1 MSKLKKYLY
10 NPPKIVKKVF
20 NNFQWDSINEEILI
34 TFDDGPNPNT
44 TELILRE
51 LENQNINAVFFC
63 VGENLE
69 KYPSLAKEI
78 ISSGHLIGNHTHQ
91 HRKITTLSNPE
102 IIESIVKVQKF
113 ADEYLNYKI
122 QYFRPP
128 HGRFNLGLNKL
139 LAKEY
144 LINVMW
150 SLLTYDYKN
159 DLNIV
164 KFAVNNYLM
173 HNSIIVLHDSNK
185 SKNIITDSIKYI
197 VEATLKCEYQ
207 IGKPSECLKSF
218 S

>member
-1 MSKLKKYLY
+1 MILLKKHLY
-10 NPPKIVKKVF
+10 NPPKIAKKIF
-20 NNFQWDSINEEILI
+20 HNFQWDSTNENILL
-34 TFDDGPNPNT
+34 TFDDGPNPIT
-44 TELILRE
+44 TEFILKE
-51 LENQNINAVFFC
+51 LEIHNIKAVFFC

-78 ISSGHLIGNHTHQ
+78 ISAGHFVGNHTHQ
-91 HRKITTLSNPE
+91 HKKLTTLSNAE
-102 IIESIVKVQKF
+102 IVESIVNVQTF
-113 ADEYLNYKI
+113 AEEHLNYQI
-122 QYFRPP
+122 NYFRPP

-139 LAKEY
+139 LQKQN
-144 LINVMW
+144 LTNVMW

-164 KFAVNNYLM
+164 KFAINNFL
-173 HNSIIVLHDSNK
+173 NSKSIIVLHDSNK

-197 VEATLKCEYQ
+197 VEATQKYEYQ

>member
-20 NNFQWDSINEEILI
+20 NNFHWDSINEEILI

-51 LENQNINAVFFC
+51 LENQKINAVFFC

-91 HRKITTLSNPE
+91 HRKITTQSNPE

-185 SKNIITDSIKYI
+185 SKSIITDSIKYI
-197 VEATLKCEYQ
+197 VEATLKCEYK

>member
-1 MSKLKKYLY
+1 MSILKKYMY
-10 NPPKIVKKVF
+10 NPPKIVKKAF
-20 NNFQWDSINEEILI
+20 NKFQWESINEKILI

-51 LENQNINAVFFC
+51 LENQKINSVFFC

-78 ISSGHLIGNHTHQ
+78 ISSGHLIGNHTQQ
-91 HRKITTLSNPE
+91 HKKITTLSNDE
-102 IIESIVKVQKF
+102 IIKSIVKVQKL
-113 ADEYLNYKI
+113 ADEHLNYKI

-128 HGRFNLGLNKL
+128 HGRFNLSLNKIL
-139 LAKEY
+139 EKKH

-164 KFAVNNYLM
+164 KFAINNYLNN
-173 HNSIIVLHDSNK
+173 NSIIVLHDSNK

-197 VEATLKCEYQ
+197 VEATQKCEYQ

>member
-1 MSKLKKYLY
+1 MVFKKYLY
-10 NPPKIVKKVF
+10 NPPYAFKKVF
-20 NNFQWDSINEEILI
+20 NNFQWESINDKVLL
-34 TFDDGPNPNT
+34 TFDDGPNPNS

-51 LENQNINAVFFC
+51 LENNKINAVFFC
-63 VGENLE
+63 VGENLG

-78 ISSGHLIGNHTHQ
+78 ISAGHTLGNHTHQ
-91 HRKITTLSNPE
+91 HKKITTLNKTE
-102 IIESIVKVQKF
+102 IVESILKVQRYSN
-113 ADEYLNYKI
+113 EYLNYNI

-128 HGRFNLGLNKL
+128 HGRFTLGINKFL
-139 LAKEY
+139 EKEH

-164 KFAVNNYLM
+164 KFAISNYL
-173 HNSIIVLHDSNK
+173 NSKSIIVLHDSNK
-185 SKNIITDSIKYI
+185 SKDIISDSIKCI
-197 VEATLKCEYQ
+197 VEFTQKCEYQ

>member
-1 MSKLKKYLY
+1 MY
-10 NPPKIVKKVF
+10 NPPKIVKKAF
-20 NNFQWDSINEEILI
+20 NKFQWESINEKILI

-51 LENQNINAVFFC
+51 LENQKINSVFFC

-78 ISSGHLIGNHTHQ
+78 ISSGHSIGNHTQQ
-91 HRKITTLSNPE
+91 HKKITTLSNDE
-102 IIESIVKVQKF
+102 IIKSIVKVQKL
-113 ADEYLNYKI
+113 ADEHLNYKI

-128 HGRFNLGLNKL
+128 HGRFNLSLNKIL
-139 LAKEY
+139 EKKH

-164 KFAVNNYLM
+164 KFAINNYLNN
-173 HNSIIVLHDSNK
+173 NSIIVLHDSNK

-197 VEATLKCEYQ
+197 VEATQKCEYQ

>member
-1 MSKLKKYLY
+1 MY
-10 NPPKIVKKVF
+10 NPPKIVKKAF
-20 NNFQWDSINEEILI
+20 NKFQWESINEKILI

-51 LENQNINAVFFC
+51 LENQKINSVFFC

-78 ISSGHLIGNHTHQ
+78 ISSGHLIGNHTQQ
-91 HRKITTLSNPE
+91 HKKITTLSNDE
-102 IIESIVKVQKF
+102 IIKSIVKVQKL
-113 ADEYLNYKI
+113 ADEHLNYKI

-128 HGRFNLGLNKL
+128 HGRFNLSLNKIL
-139 LAKEY
+139 EKKH

-164 KFAVNNYLM
+164 KFAINNYLNN
-173 HNSIIVLHDSNK
+173 NSIIVLHDSNK

-197 VEATLKCEYQ
+197 VEATQKCEYQ

>member
-1 MSKLKKYLY
+1 MSILKKYMY
-10 NPPKIVKKVF
+10 NPPKIVKKAF
-20 NNFQWDSINEEILI
+20 NKFQWESINEKILI
-34 TFDDGPNPNT
+34 SFDDGPNPNT

-51 LENQNINAVFFC
+51 LENQKINSVFFC

-78 ISSGHLIGNHTHQ
+78 ISSGHLIGNHTQQ
-91 HRKITTLSNPE
+91 HKKITTLSNDE
-102 IIESIVKVQKF
+102 IIKSIVKVQKL
-113 ADEYLNYKI
+113 ADEHLNYKI

-128 HGRFNLGLNKL
+128 HGRFNLSLNKIL
-139 LAKEY
+139 EKKH

-164 KFAVNNYLM
+164 KFAINNYLNN
-173 HNSIIVLHDSNK
+173 NSIIVLHDSNK
-185 SKNIITDSIKYI
+185 SKSIITDSIKYI
-197 VEATLKCEYQ
+197 VEATQKCEYQ